1 MFMLL
6 AALALASCSD
16 SSSNYMT
23 QSQYT
28 LVCEILDFADSAA
41 YAGVTMTDGD
51 TWVTFI
57 DSDGDGE
64 LDDDETV
71 IYKETV
77 TNSFSGVDDEDQ
89 TYVLEKTYDYED
101 SYGDSVAGT
110 YPETILYSG
119 YAEYWTADESTESG
133 YKADTYSR
141 YITEEYDLS
150 ATIDGKAHTLKLKL
164 CQTRV
169 YVREDSVTN
178 LDSRTYTSSST
189 VLDGS
194 SLKGYEDYKNY

>member
-28 LVCEILDFADSAA
+28 LVGEILDFADSAA
-41 YAGVTMTDGD
+41 YAGVTVTDGD

-110 YPETILYSG
+110 YSRPFF
-119 YAEYWTADESTESG
+119 TAAMRSTG
-133 YKADTYSR
+133 QRMRARKA
-141 YITEEYDLS
+141 
-150 ATIDGKAHTLKLKL
+150 ATRPIPTA
-164 CQTRV
+164 
-169 YVREDSVTN
+169 VT
-178 LDSRTYTSSST
+178 
-189 VLDGS
+189 
-194 SLKGYEDYKNY
+194 